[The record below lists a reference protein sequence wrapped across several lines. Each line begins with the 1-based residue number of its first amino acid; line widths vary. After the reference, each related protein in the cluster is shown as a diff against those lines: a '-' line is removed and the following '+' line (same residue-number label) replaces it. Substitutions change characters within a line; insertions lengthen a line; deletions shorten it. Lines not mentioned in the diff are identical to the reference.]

1 MDLKGKTA
9 IVTGASAG
17 IGRAIVA
24 ALAAEGLNLAITARR
39 ADLLE
44 ETAEAARSHGVRVLA
59 LPGDATDR
67 GHVASVVAATLAE
80 FSAIDLLVNNAA
92 IHTLKRALTNIGAD
106 NWDRVVAINLTAP
119 FDFARDV
126 VPSMREAGGGL
137 IINIASTAA
146 IIRDRTYSGVAYGA
160 TKAGL
165 AAFTQSIRSE
175 EWTHGI
181 RATAIFPGETDTHMI
196 GLRPDGTSDERRAQI
211 MKPEDIAAA
220 VVFAARMPPR
230 ANVSEIVVES
240 TIERT

>member
-1 MDLKGKTA
+1 MDLNGKTA

-24 ALAAEGLNLAITARR
+24 ALAAQGVNQTITARNVDR
-39 ADLLE
+39 LE
-44 ETAEAARSHGVRVLA
+44 EVAEAARSRGVRVLS

-67 GHVASVVAATLAE
+67 RHVESVVAATLAE
-80 FSAIDLLVNNAA
+80 FGAVDLLVNNAA
-92 IHTLKRALTNIGAD
+92 IHTLERALTNIGVD
-106 NWDRVVAINLTAP
+106 NWDRVVATNLTAP
-119 FDFARDV
+119 FDFAREV
-126 VPSMREAGGGL
+126 VPAMRAADGGL

-146 IIRDRTYSGVAYGA
+146 FIRDRTFSGVAYGA

-175 EWTHGI
+175 EWSHGI
-181 RATAIFPGETDTHMI
+181 RATTIFPGETDTAMI
-196 GLRPDGTSDERRAQI
+196 GLRPDGTSDERRSQI

-220 VVFAARMPPR
+220 VVFAATMPAR

-240 TIERT
+240 TIQRT